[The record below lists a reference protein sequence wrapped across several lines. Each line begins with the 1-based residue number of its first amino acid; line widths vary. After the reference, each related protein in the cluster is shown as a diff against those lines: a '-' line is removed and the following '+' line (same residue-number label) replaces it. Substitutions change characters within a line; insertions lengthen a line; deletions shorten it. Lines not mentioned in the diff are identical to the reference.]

1 MWMDLLLIL
10 AAVVPLLAEGA
21 RVRRHLRFLAGVSDG
36 GSILPLIPLQ
46 AMPEGLPRQL
56 QGP

>member
-10 AAVVPLLAEGA
+10 VAVVPLLAEGA
-21 RVRRHLRFLAGVSDG
+21 RVRRRLRFLAGVAAD

-46 AMPEGLPRQL
+46 ATPEGPPRQL
-56 QGP
+56 QEP